1 MALASTYCLV
11 IDLDLPKELYKLF
24 HKTAQ
29 NSLWVIRGPEGSR
42 GRDLFNCLQLVR
54 IGFHGKP
61 HVDLFMQN
69 KFIKN
74 NNTSRDRKTFLNC
87 AKNK

>member
-11 IDLDLPKELYKLF
+11 IDLDLPKELHKLCHSTEQF
-24 HKTAQ
+24 VGHLRDSREQ
-29 NSLWVIRGPEGSR
+29 N
-42 GRDLFNCLQLVR
+42 LFNCFQSVR

-74 NNTSRDRKTFLNC
+74 NNTSRDSKTVLDC
-87 AKNK
+87 AKK